1 MQKFSMGT
9 EILAGPG
16 AIETLGE
23 RGARRLFLVT
33 DPYFAEN
40 GWADR
45 IAAQVNGEA
54 VEIFKDVTP
63 DPSLRMAAEGTA
75 RFQKFRPDLL
85 LALGGGSAMDT
96 AKAILYFSRQKLAF
110 GAIPTTSGSGSEVTD
125 FSILTHEGIKH
136 PLVDPGIR
144 PDFAILDSDLL
155 QQLPKGLIA
164 DAGFDVL
171 SHALEAWVGRNAG
184 CFSDLYAKEAFSLAY
199 GNLLGSYQGDL
210 SKRLPMHLAS
220 CMAGI
225 AFTHAGLGLCHGLS
239 HSLGGRFHV
248 PHGRLNAIFLPRV
261 ILANA
266 QAGAG
271 ERYGQLAMRSGLC
284 TGSKTLGI
292 RNLISGLTRL
302 RRQLELPGSLRE
314 AGIPEKDFHSA
325 LQGLVD
331 AALRDPC
338 CGTNPVPVTEAM
350 ARQVLEDSY
359 G

>member
-9 EILAGPG
+9 ELLAGPG
-16 AIETLGE
+16 AIEALRE

-45 IAAQVNGEA
+45 ISAQVNGEA
-54 VEIFKDVTP
+54 VEIFKEVTP
-63 DPSLRMAAEGTA
+63 DPSLELAAEGTA
-75 RFQKFRPDLL
+75 RFQAFKPDLL

-96 AKAILYFSRQKLAF
+96 AKAILYFSRQKVTF

-125 FSILTHEGIKH
+125 FAILTYEGVKH

-155 QQLPKGLIA
+155 EKLPQGLIA

-171 SHALEAWVGRNAG
+171 SHALEAWVGKNAG
-184 CFSDLYAKEAFSLAY
+184 YFSDLYAKEAFSLVY
-199 GNLLGSYQGDL
+199 GNLLGSFQGDL
-210 SKRLPMHLAS
+210 SRRLPMHMAS

-225 AFTHAGLGLCHGLS
+225 AFSQAGLGLCHGLS

-248 PHGRLNAIFLPRV
+248 PHGRLNAILLPQV
-261 ILANA
+261 IRANSE
-266 QAGAG
+266 AGAG
-271 ERYGQLAMRSGLC
+271 DRYGELALMSGLC
-284 TGSKTLGI
+284 SGSRTLGV
-292 RNLISGLTRL
+292 RNLISGLIRL
-302 RRQLELPGSLRE
+302 RRQLGLPGSLRE
-314 AGIPEKDFHSA
+314 TGISEKDFHSA
-325 LQGLVD
+325 LQELVD

-338 CGTNPVPVTEAM
+338 CETNPVPVTEVL